1 MSAFPEPTPMEL
13 ASLIVSKTCHDIIS
27 PVGASSSAMEMWATA
42 NDDSTREVAQ
52 TLMQK
57 SAAQAVHKLSFVR
70 LAYGAY
76 GDVGGDV
83 DLGEAKDATVP
94 YITDDRTSLSWNL
107 ERVIAPKAVAKLAMG
122 LLALAKDAVPRGGEI
137 TIDGTDLTGKAQ
149 FVVRGEAK
157 KVIIPQGAE
166 DALSRRFADGVHA
179 RNVHLFHLIRVA
191 DEVGVRIEP
200 DMDETSITFKTVPI

>member
-27 PVGASSSAMEMWATA
+27 PVGASSSAMEMWMTA

-83 DLGEAKDATVP
+83 DLGEAMDATMP
-94 YITDDRTSLSWNL
+94 YITDDRTTLAWNL
-107 ERVIAPKAVAKLAMG
+107 ERVIVPKTVAKLAMG
-122 LLALAKDAVPRGGEI
+122 LLSLCKDAVPRGGAI
-137 TIDGTDLTGKAQ
+137 TIDGTDLTGKVQ
-149 FVVRGEAK
+149 FTVRGEAK

-166 DALSRRFADGVHA
+166 DALSRRFESGIHA
-179 RNVHLFHLIRVA
+179 RNVHLYHLVRLA

-200 DMDETSITFKTVPI
+200 GMDDDSITFKTVPA

>member
-27 PVGASSSAMEMWATA
+27 PVGASSSAMEMWTTA

-94 YITDDRTSLSWNL
+94 YITDDRTILSWNL

-122 LLALAKDAVPRGGEI
+122 LLALTKDAVPRGGEI

-179 RNVHLFHLIRVA
+179 RNVHLFHLIRIA

>member
-94 YITDDRTSLSWNL
+94 YITDDRTTLSWNL

-122 LLALAKDAVPRGGEI
+122 LLALTKDAVPRGGEI